1 MFFERRVLG
10 GQRLVGRVI
19 LSELRPQSLRAGN
32 VLVQQR
38 FQLVQLG
45 LLLNGLVSF
54 RIAMICSFIRFRW
67 TASLNT
73 RGGMWLRPVSLA
85 LSPRSKS
92 GYFLTICS
100 QNLSCYCVS
109 FFLLPT
115 ISLALSRPS
124 SVSGTKQ
131 RYNTLDFP
139 TENRVPT
146 GMLRAPIG
154 NPASKGIFP
163 SELPIF
169 SSQTGTQTVKT
180 QFGTPAQKMQK
191 KVRTDEWRTSFFAD
205 NLKSLR
211 YSFRLSASAR
221 GHDA

>member
-1 MFFERRVLG
+1 MKPERRCG
-10 GQRLVGRVI
+10 
-19 LSELRPQSLRAGN
+19 E
-32 VLVQQR
+32 
-38 FQLVQLG
+38 
-45 LLLNGLVSF
+45 
-54 RIAMICSFIRFRW
+54 
-67 TASLNT
+67 T
-73 RGGMWLRPVSLA
+73 RGFIYLSFLFRPVGFCF
-85 LSPRSKS
+85 SKILHLCHPDVTKS
-92 GYFLTICS
+92 ACPPAAEKR
-100 QNLSCYCVS
+100 
-109 FFLLPT
+109 LPT
-115 ISLALSRPS
+115 AICPYSRWRSQPLS
-124 SVSGTKQ
+124 SVSRKQ

-191 KVRTDEWRTSFFAD
+191 EVRTDEWRTSFFAD

-211 YSFRLSASAR
+211 YSFRLSAPAR

>member
-1 MFFERRVLG
+1 MKPERRCG
-10 GQRLVGRVI
+10 
-19 LSELRPQSLRAGN
+19 E
-32 VLVQQR
+32 
-38 FQLVQLG
+38 
-45 LLLNGLVSF
+45 
-54 RIAMICSFIRFRW
+54 
-67 TASLNT
+67 T
-73 RGGMWLRPVSLA
+73 RGFIYLCFLFRTVGFCFSKILRLCRNPPPQNPPV
-85 LSPRSKS
+85 
-92 GYFLTICS
+92 
-100 QNLSCYCVS
+100 
-109 FFLLPT
+109 LLPRKSVCRHT
-115 ISLALSRPS
+115 LPHRRVHHQPLFRVSR
-124 SVSGTKQ
+124 KQ

-169 SSQTGTQTVKT
+169 SSQTGTQTVKM

-191 KVRTDEWRTSFFAD
+191 EVRTDEWRTSFFAD

-211 YSFRLSASAR
+211 YSFRLSAPAR

>member
-131 RYNTLDFP
+131 RYNTLDFAKQ
-139 TENRVPT
+139 NRVPT
-146 GMLRAPIG
+146 GRLAPLLETPRQRELR
-154 NPASKGIFP
+154 P
-163 SELPIF
+163 SEYPIF
-169 SSQTGTQTVKT
+169 SSQ
-180 QFGTPAQKMQK
+180 
-191 KVRTDEWRTSFFAD
+191 
-205 NLKSLR
+205 
-211 YSFRLSASAR
+211 
-221 GHDA
+221 